1 MYKYEDI
8 RTVHL
13 EMTEL
18 CNASCP
24 MCARNL
30 NGGEVSPLL
39 HDAELTISDIEQIFP
54 VDFVKQL
61 NRIYMCGNYGDP
73 AVAKDTLEAFA
84 YFREHNPKAN
94 LSMHTNGSVKRP
106 EWWAELAEVINKK
119 GHVVFGLDGLED
131 TNHLYRQGTV
141 WKNIMRNVEAF
152 IAAGGRARWDYI
164 VFNHNEHQVEEA
176 RALAERMGF
185 EKFNIKKSNRFF
197 SNTRGQVKT
206 EHQAGNRKGQETT
219 LLAMPTNPAYHN
231 QAIKKLADLSKDK
244 EAISKDHSFITTLKD
259 LSELN
264 VGQQRFNINPAD
276 KKDMEKYW
284 DTVPIKCKVA
294 EEKSIYVTAE
304 GYLQPCCWTAGQMYV
319 WYWKPQ
325 GGQIW
330 SAINQ
335 AGLNTLNLKINTI
348 KDVVEGKFIQEI
360 IPNSWNKPSCAEG
373 KLAVCAKTCGTKY
386 DAFSEQFK

>member
-1 MYKYEDI
+1 MYKYSEVT
-8 RTVHL
+8 TVHL
-13 EMTEL
+13 EMTEA

-39 HDAELTISDIEQIFP
+39 HGAELTIADIEKIFP
-54 VDFVKQL
+54 VDFIKQL
-61 NRIYMCGNYGDP
+61 NRLYMCGNYGDP
-73 AVAKDTLEAFA
+73 AVASDTLEAFA
-84 YFREHNPKAN
+84 YFREHNPKLN
-94 LSMHTNGSVKRP
+94 LSMHTNGSMKKP
-106 EWWAELAEVINKK
+106 EWWAELAQVINGK
-119 GHVVFGLDGLED
+119 GHVAFGIDGLED

-141 WKNIMRNVEAF
+141 WNKIMANVQAF

-164 VFNHNEHQVEEA
+164 VFAHNEHQVEEA
-176 RALAERMGF
+176 QALATKMGF

-197 SNTRGQVKT
+197 SNTRGEVKA

-219 LLAMPTNPAYHN
+219 LLAMPTDPKYHN
-231 QAIKKLADLSKDK
+231 QAIKNLQSITQGQKSDPYQLITTVEALKDK
-244 EAISKDHSFITTLKD
+244 
-259 LSELN
+259 
-264 VGQQRFNINPAD
+264 VGSQKFTIDPE
-276 KKDMEKYW
+276 KKKPMEKYW

-319 WYWKPQ
+319 WYWKDR

-330 SAINQ
+330 NAIDEV
-335 AGLNTLNLKINTI
+335 GLDSLNLKVHSL
-348 KDVVEGKFIQEI
+348 KDVVEGRFMQEV
-360 IPNSWNKPSCAEG
+360 IPDSWNKPSCAEG

-386 DAFSEQFK
+386 DAFAEQFK